1 MTTIKI
7 AALDDN
13 PTHLQ
18 MVEQALIGDESNWSL
33 PVEFKLF
40 SSGEMLLQE
49 LKKVDYDCVI
59 LDRVVPDMSGDVI
72 LNWLHQYRPNR
83 TGVVML
89 TSNDAR
95 QEVVASLEA
104 GADEYL
110 IKPFFP
116 AELLVRVKRLVERV
130 KLQQKTQK
138 NMPHQIASAPLDF
151 ANNIHHLHEAVFND
165 FELTVEHCE
174 QQVKLTEREYQLAK
188 FFFNNV
194 GLNLSRKVILDTIW
208 FQDSPESNRSLTT
221 HIHNLRIKLD
231 LTIENGWLLRPVY
244 GFGYRLDRLSDNHE
258 KV

>member
-18 MVEQALIGDESNWSL
+18 IVEQALIGDATNWSL
-33 PVEFKLF
+33 PVEFKGF
-40 SSGEMLLQE
+40 SSGETMLRE
-49 LKKVDYDCVI
+49 LKEVDYDCVV
-59 LDRVVPDMSGDVI
+59 LDRAVPDMSGDVI
-72 LNWLHQYRPNR
+72 LHWLRQYRPNR
-83 TGVVML
+83 TSVVML
-89 TSNDAR
+89 SSNDTR
-95 QEVVASLEA
+95 QDIVELLGA

-110 IKPFFP
+110 TKPFFP
-116 AELLVRVKRLVERV
+116 AELLVRVK
-130 KLQQKTQK
+130 KLIQRIKDQQKVQK
-138 NMPHQIASAPLDF
+138 NIPRQMAGISSDSAD
-151 ANNIHHLHEAVFND
+151 NIHHLHEAVFND

-231 LTIENGWLLRPVY
+231 LTIENGWVLRPVY

>member
-1 MTTIKI
+1 
-7 AALDDN
+7 
-13 PTHLQ
+13 
-18 MVEQALIGDESNWSL
+18 MV
-33 PVEFKLF
+33 
-40 SSGEMLLQE
+40 
-49 LKKVDYDCVI
+49 

-116 AELLVRVKRLVERV
+116 AELLVRVKKLVERI

-138 NMPHQIASAPLDF
+138 NIPHQIAGVSPDSAD
-151 ANNIHHLHEAVFND
+151 NIHQLHGAVFND
-165 FELTVEHCE
+165 FELTVDHCE
-174 QQVKLTEREYQLAK
+174 QLIKLTEREYQLAK
-188 FFFNNV
+188 LFFNNV
-194 GLNLSRKVILDTIW
+194 GLNLSRKTILDTIW
-208 FQDSPESNRSLTT
+208 FQDSLESNRSLTT

-231 LTIENGWLLRPVY
+231 LTIENGWVLRPVY
-244 GFGYRLDRLSDNHE
+244 GFGYRLDRLSGE
-258 KV
+258 S

>member
-1 MTTIKI
+1 M
-7 AALDDN
+7 
-13 PTHLQ
+13 
-18 MVEQALIGDESNWSL
+18 
-33 PVEFKLF
+33 PVEFKGF
-40 SSGEMLLQE
+40 SSGESLLRE
-49 LKKVDYDCVI
+49 LKQTDYDCVV

-116 AELLVRVKRLVERV
+116 AELLVRVKKLVERI

-138 NMPHQIASAPLDF
+138 NIPHQIAGVSPDSAD
-151 ANNIHHLHEAVFND
+151 NIHQLHGAVFND
-165 FELTVEHCE
+165 FELTVDHCE
-174 QQVKLTEREYQLAK
+174 QLIKLTEREYQLAK
-188 FFFNNV
+188 LFFNNV
-194 GLNLSRKVILDTIW
+194 GLNLSRKTILDTIW
-208 FQDSPESNRSLTT
+208 FQDSLESNRSLTT

-231 LTIENGWLLRPVY
+231 LTIENGWVLRPVY
-244 GFGYRLDRLSDNHE
+244 GFGYRLDRLSGE
-258 KV
+258 S